1 LNLSLEPHS
10 FQAQLLG
17 LRATLLAQISEQR
30 GGVLSRAEVA
40 ADHFSNVQD
49 SHAQTTTQ
57 RDLEFAL
64 NERETAELEAIDAA
78 LKRLV
83 AGTYGVCADCSE
95 PIAKA
100 RLLATPEVTR
110 CIACQ
115 EKSEH
120 LSH

>member
-1 LNLSLEPHS
+1 MNLSLEPHS

-49 SHAQTTTQ
+49 SHAQTITQ

-64 NERETAELEAIDAA
+64 NERETAELEA
-78 LKRLV
+78 LKRLE

>member
-1 LNLSLEPHS
+1 MNLSLDTHF

-30 GGVLSRAEVA
+30 GGVKSRAEVA
-40 ADHFSNVQD
+40 AEHFSNVQE
-49 SHAQTTTQ
+49 SHAQTSTQ

-78 LKRLV
+78 LKSLD
-83 AGTYGVCADCSE
+83 AGTYGVCVDCSQ
-95 PIAKA
+95 PIAQP
-100 RLLATPEVTR
+100 RLLATPEASR

-115 EKSEH
+115 EISEH
-120 LSH
+120 GPH

>member
-1 LNLSLEPHS
+1 MNLSLDTHF

-30 GGVLSRAEVA
+30 GGVKSRAEVA
-40 ADHFSNVQD
+40 AEHFSNVQE
-49 SHAQTTTQ
+49 SHAQTSTQ

-78 LKRLV
+78 LKRLD
-83 AGTYGVCADCSE
+83 AGAYGVCVDCSQ
-95 PIAKA
+95 PIAQP
-100 RLLATPEVTR
+100 RLLTKPEASR

-115 EKSEH
+115 EISEH
-120 LSH
+120 GPH

>member
-1 LNLSLEPHS
+1 MNLSLDTHF

-30 GGVLSRAEVA
+30 GGVKSRAEVA
-40 ADHFSNVQD
+40 AEHFSNVQE
-49 SHAQTTTQ
+49 SHAQTSTQ

-78 LKRLV
+78 LKRLD
-83 AGTYGVCADCSE
+83 AGTYGVCVDCSQ
-95 PIAKA
+95 PIAQP
-100 RLLATPEVTR
+100 RLLATPDVSR

-115 EKSEH
+115 EISEH
-120 LSH
+120 GPH

>member
-1 LNLSLEPHS
+1 MNLSLDTHF

-30 GGVLSRAEVA
+30 GGVKSCAEVA
-40 ADHFSNVQD
+40 AEHFSNVQE
-49 SHAQTTTQ
+49 SHAQTSTQ

-78 LKRLV
+78 LKRLD
-83 AGTYGVCADCSE
+83 AGTYGVCVDCSQ
-95 PIAKA
+95 PIAQP
-100 RLLATPEVTR
+100 RLLATPDVSR

-115 EKSEH
+115 EISEH
-120 LSH
+120 GPH